1 MVDLASSRGR
11 KAPFSNHFV
20 QLCHS
25 YAGPHEEAKLTQGPN
40 GTARIT
46 AGPVPSTGGE
56 MSGIGKNNML
66 DTIHQINPIIKFIT
80 SYLGTSQ
87 NPSFQKGFQ
96 KSSQDWGATALRY
109 FAPRHPPEKVGK
121 KLAAVVAWVNWNFMR
136 WSSPQLPW
144 IAEPLTEVAKMAIPA
159 LQYMDHLERAS
170 EMNHQNVQKW

>member
-66 DTIHQINPIIKFIT
+66 DTIHQINPIIKFIN

-121 KLAAVVAWVNWNFMR
+121 KAGRRGSLSKLELHAMKFPAT
-136 WSSPQLPW
+136 PW

-170 EMNHQNVQKW
+170 EMNHQNVQK